1 MLKSLH
7 IENIAIIEETDI
19 DFVSGFNC
27 LTGET
32 GAGKSIII
40 DAINAVLGERTSKDI
55 IRTGANRAFVSALF
69 GDLSDTSI
77 EIIKEN
83 GFFVD
88 ENGELLISRTI
99 TEDRGSV
106 KINGKP
112 ANLAVLKNIA
122 KHLVNIHGQHD
133 NQTLLVPENHFRY
146 IDKIAENDELLFDY
160 YKEFKNLNAIRKEL
174 SSLETDEGEKLRTTE
189 MLKYQIEEIE
199 ALGITPGETEELKE
213 KLKIINSYEKI
224 VLSLNSAYE
233 ALSGSDDTDGALSL
247 ISNAEKEIL
256 KVDINSLEN
265 TKSNIAGAKAAIESV
280 MFDLKDVIEDNDYS
294 KADAEN
300 IRSRLDTL
308 RRVVLKY
315 GGTEEKTLDFLQKAK
330 EQLNSIESSDK
341 RIEELSSLLDESTER
356 LINKAAKITKSRK
369 DAAQKFEREVTE
381 KLSYLNME
389 GASFV
394 VSINEGRYTK
404 YGCDNIEFMI
414 MTNAGDTYKPLVKIA
429 SGGEL
434 SRVMLAIKSVLAGK
448 DDVDTLIFDEID
460 TGISG
465 RAADKVGVLLKGV
478 SKSRQVVC
486 VTHLAQIASYA
497 KNHLLIEK
505 SVSSGKTYTLVK
517 SLSGDDRVN
526 EIARIMSGTDITD
539 NLYKSAKELLDRSR

>member
-265 TKSNIAGAKAAIESV
+265 TKSNIADAKAAIESV

>member
-99 TEDRGSV
+99 TEDRGNV

-133 NQTLLVPENHFRY
+133 NQTLLLPENHFRY
-146 IDKIAENDELLFDY
+146 IDKIAENNDLLFDY

-233 ALSGSDDTDGALSL
+233 ALSGNDDTDGALSL

-265 TKSNIAGAKAAIESV
+265 TKSNIADAKAAVESV

-389 GASFV
+389 GASFS

-414 MTNAGDTYKPLVKIA
+414 MTNAGDTYKPLARIA